1 MNIDKNKILDLFNL
15 EDFQA
20 IKAEIET
27 VELKNKDNLL
37 SVLNAVLITDSDLT
51 SYNGLIQK
59 YNGSD
64 IAQEIEKTKLKQL
77 SALRSEIEKL

>member
-15 EDFQA
+15 GNIQA
-20 IKAEIET
+20 IKAEIEK

-37 SVLNAVLITDSDLT
+37 NVLNAVLITDSDLT

-59 YNGSD
+59 YNGTD
-64 IAQEIEKTKLKQL
+64 IAQEIEKTKLEQL

>member
-20 IKAEIET
+20 IKAEIEK

-37 SVLNAVLITDSDLT
+37 NVLNAVLITDSDLT
-51 SYNGLIQK
+51 SYNGLMQK